1 MVHKFLAVK
10 GVGGMSEHI
19 EAWVNYMI
27 QNDKTILAVA
37 VVRNDGTVMYCTSNW
52 SIVGPEILT
61 AIQSKP
67 PSLVIQGVKYS
78 TLQATDHHLVA
89 TNVRGQGSVVISAAR
104 DKGYIIAYISP
115 KGDVQGAYLEVAKA
129 SANIGGFM

>member
-1 MVHKFLAVK
+1 
-10 GVGGMSEHI
+10 MSEHI

-27 QNDKTILAVA
+27 QNDKTIMAVA
-37 VVRNDGTVMYCTSNW
+37 VIRNDGTVVYSTSNW
-52 SIVGPEILT
+52 AVVGPEILS

-78 TLQATDHHLVA
+78 TLQVTDHHLVA
-89 TNVRGQGSVVISAAR
+89 TNVRGQGSIVITGAR
-104 DKGYIIAYISP
+104 DKGFVVAYISP
-115 KGDVQGAYLEVAKA
+115 KGDVQGAYIEIAKA